1 MFDESR
7 ETYEPLKRETCE
19 PLKTETRASAGLYER
34 LLGDAWIRLDE
45 PVRRLHTSGSGP
57 CGEGLF
63 AVRRGRNFIAR
74 ALARLA
80 GLPAR
85 GEGVRVRLSVT
96 LTEGGER
103 WHRTFE
109 GRSFDTSQREGD
121 KGLLA
126 ECAGPVELL
135 FSLSE
140 ESGALVYKQTGA
152 ALRVGRLRVPLPR
165 SCAPRVEARERG
177 ADDCRSVNVYVS
189 ASAPL
194 LGPMLS
200 YEGRLSVEADGLF
213 KEVDE
218 T

>member
-1 MFDESR
+1 M
-7 ETYEPLKRETCE
+7 
-19 PLKTETRASAGLYER
+19 
-34 LLGDAWIRLDE
+34 
-45 PVRRLHTSGSGP
+45 
-57 CGEGLF
+57 
-63 AVRRGRNFIAR
+63 
-74 ALARLA
+74 
-80 GLPAR
+80 
-85 GEGVRVRLSVT
+85 RVCLSVT
-96 LTEGGER
+96 ILESGGER

-126 ECAGPVELL
+126 ERAGPVELT

-140 ESGALVYKQTGA
+140 EGGALVYKQTGA

-177 ADDCRSVNVYVS
+177 ADDRRGVNVYVS

-200 YEGRLSVEADGLF
+200 YEGRLSVEADGTF